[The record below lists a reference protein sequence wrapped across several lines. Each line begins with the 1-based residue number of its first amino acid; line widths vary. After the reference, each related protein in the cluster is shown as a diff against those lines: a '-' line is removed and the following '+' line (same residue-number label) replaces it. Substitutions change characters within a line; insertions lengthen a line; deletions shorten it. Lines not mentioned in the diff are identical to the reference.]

1 MYPWTLFKKKKRC
14 IHGQN
19 DFIITMVIIY
29 LICYEVFRHY
39 VHILIF
45 FIVETLLNEIE
56 SREEKLLNMKSL
68 QDVNWCLILT
78 NNA

>member
-1 MYPWTLFKKKKRC
+1 MDVVQKKKRC